1 MAFDQLA
8 GFSEFVQNAVNPQ
21 RFRIQDNLVFHIQL
35 AHGICLRFSTRIP
48 LLPFPVREICILRDL
63 AQPNADLAVSSK
75 GVDPLE
81 RFIEHLLKILQAI
94 HLLVSYKTP
103 INRIRYTLYQKNEGA
118 FAQYIPATVTV
129 SNSLEFVDDSQ
140 LLS

>member
-1 MAFDQLA
+1 MF
-8 GFSEFVQNAVNPQ
+8 
-21 RFRIQDNLVFHIQL
+21 
-35 AHGICLRFSTRIP
+35 IP
-48 LLPFPVREICILRDL
+48 TEREYKTVYLLKILI
-63 AQPNADLAVSSK
+63 
-75 GVDPLE
+75 VD
-81 RFIEHLLKILQAI
+81 LLKILQAI